1 MRDKTSIGDSRIK
14 DLIKIDYFSEFGNIK
29 KLLKI
34 FNVFNKIYDKSK
46 KKFKKQIAKDKV
58 NEYGLTDELV
68 KAFSHKETEK
78 TYMMVDMYNMIKE
91 IDKMEFSDISN
102 IEKAHYQQTILGT
115 IDIIDK
121 KCKGIACVMS
131 IDTKYTPRLECYA
144 LANGN
149 TVEVRIYKWLFKER
163 PLKEGDMICIK
174 YQISKPR
181 QTMIDGKWVDI
192 PNTKVWWLTDYR
204 KASLLDVRG

>member
-1 MRDKTSIGDSRIK
+1 MKSARDSLR
-14 DLIKIDYFSEFGNIK
+14 Y
-29 KLLKI
+29 
-34 FNVFNKIYDKSK
+34 V
-46 KKFKKQIAKDKV
+46 V
-58 NEYGLTDELV
+58 
-68 KAFSHKETEK
+68 
-78 TYMMVDMYNMIKE
+78 
-91 IDKMEFSDISN
+91 
-102 IEKAHYQQTILGT
+102 
-115 IDIIDK
+115 
-121 KCKGIACVMS
+121 
-131 IDTKYTPRLECYA
+131 DTKYTPRLECYA

-174 YQISKPR
+174 DQISKPR